1 MRTRIDAWLQGATE
15 VSIRDIASARYLIEA
30 RADSP
35 VRFAPVIAD
44 SFRDPAVR
52 ADFQRNPGTA
62 DVESFDL
69 YDVVLAAERLI
80 LFHNGGRIKETRYI
94 VDDHDYWRAPPT
106 PRDVH
111 KTDAGKT
118 VVIGCNLAYRNYY
131 HWLMQ
136 CLPAIDHSIRTVG
149 AANCILA
156 LPRLA
161 GWQEETLATLGYAGI
176 PRIEIESD
184 CHYHFQRAH
193 YCTYLNGTAEDFLSP
208 GCLNVL
214 DRLAAPIAPLPDAPE
229 RLYVARL
236 DTTNRVI
243 RNEEEVR
250 QLLEGMGFTTIV
262 PGYFSFDTQIS
273 LFKSARIV
281 VGAHGAGM
289 TNVAFCAPETI
300 VLELIQSTYP
310 VLMMNRIAQA
320 SQLRYHAEC
329 FQCES
334 GYDVHQQDWLINIEQ
349 LETKLRTLL

>member
-1 MRTRIDAWLQGATE
+1 MRSRIDAWLHGATE
-15 VSIRDIASARYLIEA
+15 VLIRDVASARHLIEA
-30 RADSP
+30 RADRP
-35 VRFAPVIAD
+35 VRFAPMIAD

-52 ADFQRNPGTA
+52 VDFQRNPGTA

-69 YDVVLAAERLI
+69 HDVVLAAERLI
-80 LFHNGGRIKETRYI
+80 LFHDGGRIKETRYI
-94 VDDHDYWRAPPT
+94 VDDHDYWREPSA

-111 KTDAGKT
+111 ETDDGRT
-118 VVIGCNLAYRNYY
+118 VVIGCNLAFRNYY

-149 AANCILA
+149 ASNCILA

-161 GWQEETLATLGYAGI
+161 GWQEESLATLGYAGI
-176 PRIEIESD
+176 PRIEIDFD

-208 GCLNVL
+208 RCLNVL
-214 DRLAAPIAPLPDAPE
+214 DRLAAQIAPVPDAPE

-243 RNEEEVR
+243 RNENEVR
-250 QLLEGMGFTTIV
+250 QLLEKLGFTTIV
-262 PGYFSFDTQIS
+262 PGYFSFDTQIG
-273 LFKSARIV
+273 LFKSVRLV

-289 TNVAFCAPETI
+289 TNVAFCEPGTI

-310 VLMMNRIAQA
+310 ILLMNRIAQA
-320 SQLRYHAEC
+320 GGLRYHAEC
-329 FQCES
+329 FECET
-334 GYDVHQQDWLINIEQ
+334 GNDVHRQDWLIDIKQ